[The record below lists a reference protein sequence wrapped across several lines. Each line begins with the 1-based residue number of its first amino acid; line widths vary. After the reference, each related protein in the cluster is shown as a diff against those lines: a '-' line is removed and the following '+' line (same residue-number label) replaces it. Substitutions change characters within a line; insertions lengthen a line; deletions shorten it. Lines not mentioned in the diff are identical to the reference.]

1 MCVRQ
6 EEDMSYE
13 EALANPTML
22 FSHTHNTKI
31 NQAIKHA
38 RKRLEK
44 D

>member
-6 EEDMSYE
+6 EGAMSYE

-22 FSHTHNTKI
+22 FLHTHNPQI
-31 NQAIKHA
+31 NQVIKHA
-38 RKRLEK
+38 RNRLEE